1 MDRDQQSTRIE
12 AVSAAD
18 PRAQECIDAY
28 FAELNERFPDGFTVA
43 EETKVAE
50 FLPPSGVLLLVRIG
64 EEAAGIAALKFRE
77 DYSEVKRMWIAPAH
91 RGRGLGRMLLSRLED
106 ESIAAGFRLIRL
118 DTSKYLPEAGRLYDR
133 TGYTRIPDYNGNPYA
148 HAWYEK
154 TL

>member
-1 MDRDQQSTRIE
+1 M
-12 AVSAAD
+12 
-18 PRAQECIDAY
+18 
-28 FAELNERFPDGFTVA
+28 
-43 EETKVAE
+43 
-50 FLPPSGVLLLVRIG
+50 VRIG

-77 DYSEVKRMWIAPAH
+77 DYSEVKADVGSPRSTGA
-91 RGRGLGRMLLSRLED
+91 GGLGRMLLSRLED